1 MDDLATRTAQTVR
14 PQDGPC
20 CPSVE
25 SMTVLIV
32 GGSGFLGAELAR
44 RGRAAGRETAATFHS
59 HPGEIAGVTWHR
71 LDLRN
76 PASLREVLD
85 AVSPTAVVNA
95 SSGGSEWGVT
105 AEGGMRLAQAAAQR
119 GIRLVHV
126 SSDAVFS
133 GRRHGLYD
141 ETCPPDPV
149 TPYGAAKAAAETAV
163 RLLDGTVVARTSLII
178 GDGQSEHERMVH
190 ALAAGTRDG
199 ALFTDDVRCP
209 VHVGDLAAALW
220 ELTLSDAAGVFH
232 LAGPDA
238 VTRHELGIL
247 IAQRDGLDASLL
259 RTGLRADSGLPGG
272 LRVHLDNRVTQAY
285 LATRLRGA
293 REFLRCQNPDR

>member
-1 MDDLATRTAQTVR
+1 
-14 PQDGPC
+14 
-20 CPSVE
+20 
-25 SMTVLIV
+25 MTVLIV

-44 RGRAAGRETAATFHS
+44 QGRAAGLETAATFHS
-59 HPGEIAGVTWHR
+59 HPGEIAGVTWRH

-119 GIRLVHV
+119 GIKLVHV

-133 GRRHGLYD
+133 GRDDLYD
-141 ETCPPDPV
+141 ETFLPDPV

-163 RLLDGTVVARTSLII
+163 RLLGAGAVVARTSLII
-178 GDGQSEHERMVH
+178 GDGRSEHERLVH

-220 ELTLSDAAGVFH
+220 ELTLSDTAGVFH

-238 VTRHELGIL
+238 VTRHELGTL

-259 RTGLRADSGLPGG
+259 PTGRRADSGLPGG
-272 LRVHLDNRVTQAY
+272 LRVHLDSRVTQKY

-293 REFLRCQNPDR
+293 REFLRRPNPDR